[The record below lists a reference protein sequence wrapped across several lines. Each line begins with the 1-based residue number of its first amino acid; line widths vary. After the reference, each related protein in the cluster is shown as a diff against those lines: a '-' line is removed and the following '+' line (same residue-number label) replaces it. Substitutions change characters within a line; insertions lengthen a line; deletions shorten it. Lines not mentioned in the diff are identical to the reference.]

1 MKMQTVFAGAACALL
16 VGLAPLAHADSMSLN
31 GFRNHALPVLVTVD
45 SHGKVTAVSP
55 AYPLRLPMQRLLRS
69 TLRKM
74 ITGPAVVHGKATAS
88 QAVIN
93 LAVDAVP
100 QQDGKYKVSFSYV
113 DAMPVPY
120 GTWYWNHIDGHRL
133 ALVNDDGMRWRPYH
147 RFRPVP
153 SPRRAYPRRM
163 FRPPMPAR
171 APQRHAPAPVHRS
184 R

>member
-1 MKMQTVFAGAACALL
+1 MKMQTVFAGALL
-16 VGLAPLAHADSMSLN
+16 MGLMPLAHADSMSLN
-31 GFRNHALPVLVTVD
+31 SFRNHALPVLVTVD
-45 SHGKVTAVSP
+45 SHGKVTNVAP

-100 QQDGKYKVSFSYV
+100 QKDGKYKVSLSYV

-133 ALVNDDGMRWRPYH
+133 ALVSDDGTRLRPYR

-153 SPRRAYPRRM
+153 FPRHVRPHRM
-163 FRPPMPAR
+163 FRPPVPAR
-171 APQRHAPAPVHRS
+171 VPQQRAPAPVHRS